1 MASNK
6 RGKGWVG
13 QGQRGLKVRISK
25 KRGEG
30 QEGEQRE
37 EEVRWKVKGEGE
49 GRKILAF
56 YT

>member
-1 MASNK
+1 M
-6 RGKGWVG
+6 G
-13 QGQRGLKVRISK
+13 QGWGGGQSGLIVRISK

-37 EEVRWKVKGEGE
+37 GEVRWKVKGEGE